1 MTPILKVVLIR
12 KSKKGSDYHSAA
24 VLLPPVKSGET
35 WKMIGIID
43 EVVKELPQSP
53 ISGSVYAVH
62 DTKIPVQYQVKI
74 REFLEAQI
82 GKKRR
87 KAHWYLRYLRDVS
100 LIQEGRKKC
109 NCWDSAELVMA
120 ALHKSGCFKLFS
132 AQEPFEMTPNYI
144 AKSPNLYFR
153 GTVKTKEEII

>member
-1 MTPILKVVLIR
+1 MTPILKVILIR
-12 KSKKGSDYHSAA
+12 KSRKGSDYHSAA
-24 VLLPPVKSGET
+24 VLLPPVKTDEK
-35 WKMIGIID
+35 WKMIGISD
-43 EVVKELPQSP
+43 EIVKEIPQSP
-53 ISGSVYAVH
+53 LRGSVYAIH
-62 DTKIPVQYQVKI
+62 DTKIPVRYQVKV

-87 KAHWYLRYLRDVS
+87 KSHWYLRYLRNVAS
-100 LIQEGRKKC
+100 IQIGRKKN

-132 AQEPFEMTPNYI
+132 AQEPFEMTPNYL

-153 GTVKTKEEII
+153 GTVKTKEEIV